1 MTPISELTDRTRR
14 AQDKARVLNEA
25 LPWLTRWAGR
35 TIVVKFGGNVGA
47 DTEEALTAAFC
58 SDVALLRRVGLNV
71 VVVHG
76 GGPQISALAER
87 LGHVSRF
94 VDGLRVTDAAMLD
107 IVRMVLLGQVN
118 PQLAGMIGA
127 AGAAAVGVAGTDAG
141 LVTAAARDPRLGF
154 VGDVLAVDPAILLTL
169 LSDGVVPV
177 VATVARG
184 VDPDGRAQDFNVN
197 ADTVAGAIAVAL
209 GADKLIFLSNVPGL
223 YEEFGTADSSL
234 LSEVDA
240 GRLQGMLDRGE
251 LHTGMV
257 PKVRSIIEA
266 LAGGVARAHLLDG
279 RIEHALLLEIFT
291 DEGIGTMVL
300 PDPTQH
306 PAPRT
311 RAGELRVTG
320 GTGTPRTGTPRTGTP
335 SPGTPS
341 PGIPGTGT
349 RELMAREAEALL
361 PTYARRP
368 IAFTSGSGAWLTDA
382 EGARYLDF
390 LSGLAVTSLGHAHPA
405 VTAAVS
411 AQAARLTHTSNLFT
425 TEPQVR
431 LAERLQATLGWP
443 DGKAF
448 FCNSGAEANEAAIKL
463 ARRHGLRQH
472 DGKVKVVALEGGFHG
487 RLLGALLVTG
497 NPAKHAPFQPLG
509 DWVTHVPVDDPQAL
523 TDAVDDD
530 TCAVWVEVVQGEGG
544 IKPVSE
550 AMLAAARDACDRVGA
565 LLVVDEVQ
573 TGVGRLGAWYGW
585 QQTGVVP
592 DVVCLAKALANGLPI
607 GVIVARGTAAQAF
620 GPGDHATTF
629 GGGPVICAAALAVLD
644 TIERDGLV
652 ERARVL
658 GEVMARRL
666 AELVDRHPLAAGVRG
681 RGLLQ
686 ALVLAEPVA
695 ADVVGCALQRGLV
708 VNDVAPDAVRL
719 APPLTIDDADIDEMA
734 RRLDHALGD
743 VAAASGSDSR
753 SAPLPAGGGRR

>member
-1 MTPISELTDRTRR
+1 M
-14 AQDKARVLNEA
+14 NEA
-25 LPWLTRWAGR
+25 EQIEQAARARETDQAAQAEDGR
-35 TIVVKFGGNVGA
+35 TWQDRFGDSMMGTLA
-47 DTEEALTAAFC
+47 TPL
-58 SDVALLRRVGLNV
+58 ALLV
-71 VVVHG
+71 
-76 GGPQISALAER
+76 
-87 LGHVSRF
+87 
-94 VDGLRVTDAAMLD
+94 
-107 IVRMVLLGQVN
+107 
-118 PQLAGMIGA
+118 
-127 AGAAAVGVAGTDAG
+127 
-141 LVTAAARDPRLGF
+141 
-154 VGDVLAVDPAILLTL
+154 
-169 LSDGVVPV
+169 
-177 VATVARG
+177 
-184 VDPDGRAQDFNVN
+184 
-197 ADTVAGAIAVAL
+197 
-209 GADKLIFLSNVPGL
+209 
-223 YEEFGTADSSL
+223 
-234 LSEVDA
+234 
-240 GRLQGMLDRGE
+240 RGE
-251 LHTGMV
+251 GCYV
-257 PKVRSIIEA
+257 W
-266 LAGGVARAHLLDG
+266 D
-279 RIEHALLLEIFT
+279 
-291 DEGIGTMVL
+291 DQGTK
-300 PDPTQH
+300 
-306 PAPRT
+306 
-311 RAGELRVTG
+311 
-320 GTGTPRTGTPRTGTP
+320 
-335 SPGTPS
+335 
-341 PGIPGTGT
+341 
-349 RELMAREAEALL
+349 
-361 PTYARRP
+361 
-368 IAFTSGSGAWLTDA
+368 
-382 EGARYLDF
+382 YLDF
-390 LSGLAVTSLGHAHPA
+390 LAGIAVNALGHAHPA
-405 VTAAVS
+405 LVAAVS
-411 AQAARLTHTSNLFT
+411 GQAATLAHVSNYFAT
-425 TEPQVR
+425 PPQLE
-431 LAERLQATLGWP
+431 LAERLKRLTGAG
-443 DGKAF
+443 DAGRVY